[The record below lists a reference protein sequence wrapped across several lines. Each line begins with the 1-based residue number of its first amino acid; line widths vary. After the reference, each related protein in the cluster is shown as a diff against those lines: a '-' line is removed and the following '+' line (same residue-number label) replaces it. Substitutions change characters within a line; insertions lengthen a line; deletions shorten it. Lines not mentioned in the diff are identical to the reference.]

1 MRHNTENLEAYGILP
16 RSCFTLTK
24 ISLLG
29 LTDMQGIEISIKKS
43 KSKTEMLLAYSSGF
57 DQQLYVEI
65 VVDIVLKP
73 QSAASPR

>member
-1 MRHNTENLEAYGILP
+1 
-16 RSCFTLTK
+16 
-24 ISLLG
+24 
-29 LTDMQGIEISIKKS
+29 MQGIEISIKKS